1 MSLVLPFAGRIE
13 VAGLP
18 VGSGCVVHSSGLVV
32 TCWHVVSPHIDSIAE
47 LSFFTIDNRY
57 KFPVRIVGQP
67 DLQHDLV
74 LLQPTGGTR
83 LPALTAA
90 RLLAGESA
98 LPGDLFTIQGFGEVE
113 DSDHSYQFLSATGKI
128 IGPAQRDGIVL
139 LEVESRQVLR
149 GMSGAGVVLDAHD
162 GIVGVLSGRY
172 VPSLGEGWLRDT
184 GWVVPAEHIAA
195 LRTDLLAAVSL
206 GSRSSRLSERQS
218 IWQVRGLHRAAV
230 FAGREKELNRL
241 NDLLPSGSSGSV
253 VIAGVGGNGKTRLAL
268 EYAYLNRN
276 NYDVVW
282 LARADFL
289 VADLRELA
297 VSLGLDVAGLDDLE
311 TSLNGWLASH
321 TRWLIMIDGADVP
334 ARINDRLPA
343 GAGHVLITSR
353 DAQWGNIANVLRL
366 EMLDRS
372 AAIGFLQQ
380 RGVQASNV
388 DLDSLAAALG
398 DLPLALEHAASFL
411 LATQWRIR
419 EYLQLLHDRAS
430 ELLTDIEIA
439 DYAMPIATTW
449 RVSFDRL
456 RKEDPASLEVL
467 RLSAFFAQD
476 DIPLTLLASA
486 AEYLPRRFRSGLTD
500 PLRLARTVGLLGRYS
515 LAHVAADGIS
525 VHPLVQTV
533 IREVGLTSAERTGYA
548 ARAVR
553 VMRQRFPND
562 AQDVDYW
569 PECARLATHGISVTD
584 HAARLGAEL
593 GKASWLLDRIG
604 TYIEVRVDSRTAI
617 PYFENAVALAERGE
631 DRYSAELAARLN
643 NLASS
648 YFGINELS
656 KARAIFDRVMDID
669 RYRGRRYREVIPA
682 GHLMNH
688 GVTLYFIG
696 EENHDTGLIE
706 HGRELMEQA
715 VQNADQ
721 SDSYFGLMLA
731 NLASEYRSRGDLDRA
746 SELAQLAREAE
757 EKRVGNRHPAYAAA
771 LEEIAFVAAGTGD
784 IDGAI
789 KTFKSAAKINLDR
802 LGNAS
807 RKTLGSYAAW
817 FDTLYA
823 DQRISEATELA
834 DWMRENLD
842 FSDPVM
848 TSIQHGTKISASDV
862 LSRLGL
868 GYLLGGRPESAL
880 DCFYEAAAIIES
892 SSGPESW
899 QMALAEN
906 NVGFALLSLNRAAE
920 AKRALARSV
929 RLADSEKD
937 ILTPIY
943 EANFAIAL
951 ARDGDADEAMAHASA
966 ALAIEA
972 RAGTGDRGYIFMKV
986 ATAEIA
992 AGRIAAARVHLNQA
1006 LDLLSTAPLTQRQQ
1020 RSRHEEIARM
1030 LLGL

>member
-1 MSLVLPFAGRIE
+1 MSLILPFAGRVE

-32 TCWHVVSPHIDSIAE
+32 TCWHVVSPYIDSVAE
-47 LSFFTIDNRY
+47 LSFLTLDNRQ
-57 KFPVRIVGQP
+57 KFPIRIVGTP

-74 LLQPTGGTR
+74 LLQPADGVR

-98 LPGDLFTIQGFGEVE
+98 LPGDLFTLQGFGEVD
-113 DSDHSYQFLSATGKI
+113 DSGHSYKFLSATGKV

-149 GMSGAGVVLDAHD
+149 GMSGAGVVLDAHG

-184 GWVVPAEHIAA
+184 GWVVPAEHVAA
-195 LRTDLLAAVSL
+195 LRADLLAAL
-206 GSRSSRLSERQS
+206 PLDRSSPRPLGRQS
-218 IWQVRGLHRAAV
+218 IWQARGLHRAAV
-230 FAGREKELNRL
+230 FAGREKDLNRL
-241 NDLLPSGSSGSV
+241 DDLLPSGISGSA
-253 VIAGVGGNGKTRLAL
+253 VIAGVGGSGKTRLAL
-268 EYAYLNRN
+268 EYAYLHRN
-276 NYDVVW
+276 DYDVVW

-289 VADLRELA
+289 VADLTELA
-297 VSLGLDVAGLDDLE
+297 VSLGLDAAGPGDLGA
-311 TSLNGWLASH
+311 SLNGWLASH
-321 TRWLIMIDGADVP
+321 TRWLIVIDGADVP
-334 ARINDRLPA
+334 AQIHDRLPA

-380 RGVQASNV
+380 RGVEASDV

-411 LATQWRIR
+411 LATPCRIR
-419 EYLQLLHDRAS
+419 DYLQLLRDRAS
-430 ELLTDIEIA
+430 ELLTDIEV

-456 RKEDPASLEVL
+456 REEDPASLEVL

-486 AEYLPRRFRSGLTD
+486 TEYLPRRFRSGLTD

-533 IREVGLTSAERTGYA
+533 IREVGLTSAERMDYA
-548 ARAVR
+548 TRVVR
-553 VMRQRFPND
+553 VMRRRFPND
-562 AQDVDYW
+562 AEDVDYW
-569 PECARLATHGISVTD
+569 PECGRLATHGISAVN
-584 HAARLGAEL
+584 HAARLGVEL

-604 TYIEVRVDSRTAI
+604 TYIEVRVDSRTAV
-617 PYFENAVALAERGE
+617 PYFEHAVALAERGE
-631 DRYSAELAARLN
+631 DGYSAELATRLN
-643 NLASS
+643 NLAST

-656 KARAIFDRVMDID
+656 KARVIFDHVADID
-669 RYRGRRYREVIPA
+669 RFRARRYREQIPA
-682 GHLMNH
+682 EHLMNH

-696 EENHDTGLIE
+696 EEDHDAELIR

-715 VQNADQ
+715 VRNADR
-721 SDSYFGLMLA
+721 SNSYFGLMLG
-731 NLASEYRSRGDLDRA
+731 NLASEYRSRGDLERA
-746 SELAQLAREAE
+746 SELAQLARGAE
-757 EKRVGNRHPAYAAA
+757 EKRVGTRHPAYAAA

-784 IDGAI
+784 TDGAI
-789 KTFKSAAKINLDR
+789 HIFKSAAKINLDR
-802 LGNAS
+802 LGSAS
-807 RKTLGSYAAW
+807 RRTLGSYAAW

-823 DQRISEATELA
+823 DQRIAEAVELA

-842 FSDPVM
+842 FADPVV
-848 TSIQHGTKISASDV
+848 TSIQHGTNNSASDI

-880 DCFYEAAAIIES
+880 DCFYEAAGIIES
-892 SSGPESW
+892 SFGPESW

-906 NVGFALLSLNRAAE
+906 NVGFALLSLDRLAE
-920 AKRALARSV
+920 AKRALARAV

-937 ILTPIY
+937 TLVPIY
-943 EANFAIAL
+943 EANFAIVL
-951 ARDGDADEAMAHASA
+951 ARDGDTDEALTHAAA
-966 ALAIEA
+966 ALTTEA
-972 RAGTGDRGYIFMKV
+972 RVATGDRGYILMKV

-1006 LDLLSTAPLTQRQQ
+1006 LDLLPTSTITKAQQ
-1020 RSRHEEIARM
+1020 RSRHEEIVRM
-1030 LLGL
+1030 FVDL